1 MLYIC
6 FLNSIIKLKRAIVSV
21 TNDLSTDQ
29 RVDKVCKTLQK
40 CGFEVVLV
48 GRQKKDSQKLANRS
62 YSTNRLQLLFEKEAI
77 FYAEFNIRLFFYL
90 LFNKSDLL
98 IANDL
103 DTLLPNFLVS
113 KIKRIPLVYDSHEY
127 FCGVPEL
134 ENNHLAHKVWLTI
147 EKWIF
152 PHLKH
157 VFTVNNSIANLYKK
171 QYNVDVKVVRNIPLR
186 REKIITKT
194 KTELGLTDNRKIILL
209 QGAGINVDRGVEEL
223 IEAMQWINN
232 ALLLIIGGGDVIEDL
247 KLQAVKLNLSNKIL
261 FIPKLPF
268 EELFNYT
275 VHADLGLTLDKDTN
289 INYRFSLPNKLFD
302 YINAGIPVL
311 SSNLIE
317 IRNIIETY
325 NIGEIL
331 QNHQPKD
338 IAQHINKMLADEL
351 KMLEYKKNTHIAADE
366 LCWENEEKE
375 LIDVYKQYL

>member
-6 FLNSIIKLKRAIVSV
+6 FLNNQFKLKRAIVSV

-48 GRQKKDSQKLANRS
+48 GRQKKDSHSLAKRS
-62 YSTNRLQLLFEKEAI
+62 YSTERMRLLFEKEVF
-77 FYAEFNIRLFFYL
+77 FYVEFNLRLFFFL

-103 DTLLPNFLVS
+103 DTLLPNFLAS
-113 KIKRIPLVYDSHEY
+113 KIKGIPLVYDSHEY

-134 ENNHLAHKVWLTI
+134 ENNHLAHNVWLTI

-171 QYNVDVKVVRNIPLR
+171 QYNIDVKVVRNIPLR
-186 REKIITKT
+186 REKIIAKT
-194 KTELGLTDNRKIILL
+194 KTELGLPDNKKIILL

-247 KLQAVKLNLSNKIL
+247 KLQAVKLNLSNEIL
-261 FIPKLPF
+261 FISKLPF
-268 EELFNYT
+268 DELFNYT

-351 KMLEYKKNTHIAADE
+351 KMLEYKKNTHIAANE

-375 LIDVYKQYL
+375 LIEVYKQYL

>member
-113 KIKRIPLVYDSHEY
+113 KIKGIPLVYDSHEY

-134 ENNHLAHKVWLTI
+134 ENNHLAHKVWLRI

-171 QYNVDVKVVRNIPLR
+171 QYNIDVKVVRNIPLR

-232 ALLLIIGGGDVIEDL
+232 ALLLIIGAGDVIEDL

-338 IAQHINKMLADEL
+338 IAQHINKMLADKL
-351 KMLEYKKNTHIAADE
+351 KMLEYKKNTHIAANE

-375 LIDVYKQYL
+375 LIDVYKKYL

>member
-6 FLNSIIKLKRAIVSV
+6 FLNSIFKLKRAIVSV

-40 CGFEVVLV
+40 CEFEVVLV

-134 ENNHLAHKVWLTI
+134 ENNHLAYRVWLRI

-171 QYNVDVKVVRNIPLR
+171 QYNIDVKVVRNIPLR

-247 KLQAVKLNLSNKIL
+247 KLQAVKLNLSNEIL

-338 IAQHINKMLADEL
+338 IAQHINKMLADKL
-351 KMLEYKKNTHIAADE
+351 KMLEYKKNTHIAANE
-366 LCWENEEKE
+366 LSWENEEKE
-375 LIDVYKQYL
+375 LIDVYKKYL

>member
-1 MLYIC
+1 M
-6 FLNSIIKLKRAIVSV
+6 KRAIVSV

-40 CGFEVVLV
+40 CGFEVILV
-48 GRQKKDSQKLANRS
+48 GRQKKDSQKLVNRS
-62 YSTNRLQLLFEKEAI
+62 YSTNRLQLLFEKDAI

-103 DTLLPNFLVS
+103 DTLLPNFLAS
-113 KIKRIPLVYDSHEY
+113 KLKRIPLVYDSHEY

-171 QYNVDVKVVRNIPLR
+171 QYNVDVKVVRNIPLK

-194 KTELGLTDNRKIILL
+194 KKELGLPDNKRIILL
-209 QGAGINVDRGVEEL
+209 QGAWINVDRGAEEL
-223 IEAMQWINN
+223 IDAMQWINN
-232 ALLLIIGGGDVIEDL
+232 ALLLIIGGGDVIGNL
-247 KLQAVKLNLSNKIL
+247 KMQAVKLNLNNEIL

-268 EELFNYT
+268 DELFNFT
-275 VHADLGLTLDKDTN
+275 IHADLGLTLDKDTN

-302 YINAGIPVL
+302 YINAGVPVL

-325 NIGEIL
+325 YIGEIL

-351 KMLEYKKNTHIAADE
+351 KMLEYKKNTHIAANE

-375 LIDVYKQYL
+375 LIEVYKQYL

>member
-6 FLNSIIKLKRAIVSV
+6 FLNSHLKLKRAIVSV

-29 RVDKVCKTLQK
+29 RVDKVCKTLLK
-40 CGFEVVLV
+40 CGFEVILV
-48 GRQKKDSQKLANRS
+48 GRQKKDSQKLVNRS

-113 KIKRIPLVYDSHEY
+113 KIKGIPLVYDSHEY

-157 VFTVNNSIANLYKK
+157 VFTVNKSIANLYQK
-171 QYNVDVKVVRNIPLR
+171 QYNIDVKVVRNIPLK

-194 KTELGLTDNRKIILL
+194 KTELGLPDSKKIILL

-247 KLQAVKLNLSNKIL
+247 KLQAVKLNLSNEIL

-302 YINAGIPVL
+302 YINAGVPVL

-338 IAQHINKMLADEL
+338 IAQHINKMLADEF
-351 KMLEYKKNTHIAADE
+351 KMLEYKKNTHIAANE

-375 LIDVYKQYL
+375 LIEVYKQYL